1 MVVLGRL
8 TDVYGIFSLNGKLF
22 CFWSYCAGF
31 LCGSIISIKVSKN
44 EKNWVIN
51 LKKWGFIYNPSYAQK
66 HIRKCYYSK
75 FYESI
80 PKSTPMIL
88 IFLGDFNGIK
98 NLRISA
104 PYIWEL
110 TKFEKSRFF
119 KNDNKNFWISKFFFS
134 QIEGP
139 IGSKVPQKKFC
150 THFTHLLT
158 MGI

>member
-1 MVVLGRL
+1 MENFFVFEATVLDFCVDPLFQSRCQKMKK
-8 TDVYGIFSLNGKLF
+8 KL
-22 CFWSYCAGF
+22 
-31 LCGSIISIKVSKN
+31 
-44 EKNWVIN
+44 VIN

-110 TKFEKSRFF
+110 TKFEKSQFF
-119 KNDNKNFWISKFFFS
+119 KNDNKNFWISKIFFS

>member
-1 MVVLGRL
+1 MENFFVFEATVLDFCVDPLFQSRCQKMKK
-8 TDVYGIFSLNGKLF
+8 KL
-22 CFWSYCAGF
+22 
-31 LCGSIISIKVSKN
+31 
-44 EKNWVIN
+44 VIN
-51 LKKWGFIYNPSYAQK
+51 LKKWGVIYNPLYAQK

-119 KNDNKNFWISKFFFS
+119 KNDNKNF
-134 QIEGP
+134 
-139 IGSKVPQKKFC
+139 
-150 THFTHLLT
+150 
-158 MGI
+158 

>member
-1 MVVLGRL
+1 MENFFVFEATVL
-8 TDVYGIFSLNGKLF
+8 DFCVDPLF
-22 CFWSYCAGF
+22 QSRCQ
-31 LCGSIISIKVSKN
+31 KMK
-44 EKNWVIN
+44 KKWVIN

-66 HIRKCYYSK
+66 HIPKCYYSK

-80 PKSTPMIL
+80 PKSIPMIL